1 MTERQSINNLLT
13 QLSERL
19 GISREATILT
29 ALRMLDRESGISP
42 HSPMPNVQTILQTA
56 HKVYA
61 ELGPFTMDELLDKA
75 FADLG
80 QNSIILNAQ
89 SAKIFFGKVIDAA
102 GFKRRQVRRR
112 NGDRPL
118 VWVPS
123 NTGENNV
130 Q

>member
-1 MTERQSINNLLT
+1 MTKRQSINDLLT

-29 ALRMLDRESGISP
+29 ALRMLDRESGISS
-42 HSPMPNVQTILQTA
+42 HSPMPDVQTILRTA
-56 HKVYA
+56 HKVY
-61 ELGPFTMDELLDKA
+61 EERGPFTMDELLDKA

-118 VWVPS
+118 VWIPS

>member
-1 MTERQSINNLLT
+1 MTERQYINDLLARLT
-13 QLSERL
+13 ERL
-19 GISREATILT
+19 GASRETTILT
-29 ALRMLDRESGISP
+29 ALRVLDKESAVSP
-42 HSPMPNVQTILQTA
+42 HSPMPDVQTILQTA
-56 HKVYA
+56 HKVYE

-80 QNSIILNAQ
+80 QSSIILNAQ

-102 GFKRRQVRRR
+102 GFTRRQVRRR

>member
-1 MTERQSINNLLT
+1 MTERDSINILLA

-19 GISREATILT
+19 GASREATLLT
-29 ALRMLDRESGISP
+29 ALRMLDRESAVSSQ
-42 HSPMPNVQTILQTA
+42 SPMPDVQTILRTA
-56 HKVYA
+56 HKVY
-61 ELGPFTMDELLDKA
+61 EEIGPFTMDELLELA

-89 SAKIFFGKVIDAA
+89 SAKIFFGKVIEAA
-102 GFKRRQVRRR
+102 GFTRRQIRRR

-123 NTGENNV
+123 ITGENNV